1 MMKSVIFI
9 ADIHAKRISQALEC
23 LEVDSNFTAENVK
36 DLSLPTI
43 MALEMIAS
51 RFAKLQDLLG
61 EKLFPLL
68 LDSMHEGDSLLSV
81 RDRINRLEKLKIIA
95 NAEQWAEWRDM
106 RKNIAHEYP
115 DDPAL
120 TAEQLNNLVLSSQQ
134 LLALWKEV
142 RLKTI
147 QEIKRN

>member
-1 MMKSVIFI
+1 MMKSVLFI

-23 LEVDSNFTAENVK
+23 LEVDSNFTAENVQ
-36 DLSLPTI
+36 DLPLSTI

-81 RDRINRLEKLKIIA
+81 RDRLDRLEKLKIIA
-95 NAEQWAEWRDM
+95 SAEQWAE
-106 RKNIAHEYP
+106 
-115 DDPAL
+115 
-120 TAEQLNNLVLSSQQ
+120 
-134 LLALWKEV
+134 
-142 RLKTI
+142 
-147 QEIKRN
+147 